1 VKPFKKGLPENTK
14 HLLTLN
20 CKMLTGIKK
29 PHNGIKHAQSEAAK
43 NLLQMYYNPLFVQ
56 TQTVQQAV
64 FLSTDL
70 GQLHQS
76 IPFACLA
83 AKIAAPAYE
92 QSGRGRKPFLKVEG
106 GIALMVLKH
115 YLGLSDELLI
125 ERLNT
130 DWCMQYFC
138 GVQLGLRK
146 IKDKNLVSWWR
157 LYLGTHLNIEEL
169 QSVLVKDWKPY
180 MEQTHVT
187 LMDATCYESH
197 LRYPTAVKLLWECIA
212 KVYNI
217 IQQKRKR
224 LQLRKCRSN
233 YAKHQQLYMQ
243 YQRNRRKSKRKEKK
257 LRKQLLKYLLR
268 LLQGLQDVQN
278 KQQFAYSNKEK
289 KLLAAIKTVYEQQ
302 HQLLYGTNEK
312 VIHRIVS
319 ISKPYIRPIVRGKEI
334 KPVEF
339 GAKVHKVQISGI
351 SFIEH
356 LSYEAFNEGT
366 RLKQTVAFHQKH
378 FGKLSQL
385 GADGIY
391 ATNENRRYCSKLGI
405 ATSFVAKGKDGKLS
419 HQKKAMRSALS
430 IVRGTVLEGS
440 FGNEK
445 NHYLLGKIRAKT
457 QATETAWIFFG
468 MMTANASIISK
479 RIEQQQKQQRA

>member
-1 VKPFKKGLPENTK
+1 
-14 HLLTLN
+14 
-20 CKMLTGIKK
+20 
-29 PHNGIKHAQSEAAK
+29 
-43 NLLQMYYNPLFVQ
+43 MYYNPLFLQ
-56 TQTVQQAV
+56 SEDIQHSV

-70 GQLHQS
+70 GQLYQS
-76 IPFACLA
+76 IPFKTLA
-83 AKIAAPAYE
+83 TKIPLPAYE
-92 QSGRGRKPFLKVEG
+92 KSGRGRKPFLKVEG
-106 GIALMVLKH
+106 GIALMILKH
-115 YLGLSDELLI
+115 YLGLSDELLL

-157 LYLGTHLNIEEL
+157 NYLGNHLNIAEL
-169 QSVLVKDWKPY
+169 QSVLIASWKPY

-197 LRYPTAVKLLWECIA
+197 LRYPTAVKLLWESIV
-212 KVYNI
+212 KVYGVV
-217 IQQKRKR
+217 QQKRNR
-224 LQLRKCRSN
+224 LKLRSSRSN
-233 YAKHQQLYMQ
+233 YTKHKKLFML
-243 YQRNRRKSKRKEKK
+243 YQRSRKKTKRKEKK

-268 LLQGLQDVQN
+268 VVQGLEGLQN
-278 KQQFAYSNKEK
+278 KQQFNYSNKEK
-289 KLLAAIKTVYEQQ
+289 KLLTTIKTIYEQQ
-302 HQLLYGTNEK
+302 HKLLYGSSEK
-312 VIHRIVS
+312 IPHRIVS

-339 GAKVHKVQISGI
+339 GAKVHKVQVSGI

-378 FGKLSQL
+378 FGKLCQL

-405 ATSFVAKGKDGKLS
+405 ATSFVAKGNDGKLS
-419 HQKKAMRSALS
+419 HQKKALRSALTV
-430 IVRGTVLEGS
+430 VRGTVLEGS

-445 NHYLLGKIRAKT
+445 NHYLLDKVKAKT
-457 QATETAWIFFG
+457 QPTEIAWIFFG
-468 MMTANASIISK
+468 MLAANASIISNRIAATQK
-479 RIEQQQKQQRA
+479 RKRA

>member
-1 VKPFKKGLPENTK
+1 MAQ
-14 HLLTLN
+14 
-20 CKMLTGIKK
+20 KMYKVGQQK
-29 PHNGIKHAQSEAAK
+29 SV
-43 NLLQMYYNPLFVQ
+43 QMYYNPLFLE
-56 TQTVQQAV
+56 TETIHHSV

-70 GQLHQS
+70 GRLHQS
-76 IPFACLA
+76 IPFKSLA
-83 AKIAAPAYE
+83 AKIPSPAYE
-92 QSGRGRKPFLKVEG
+92 KSGRGRKPFLKVEG
-106 GIALMVLKH
+106 GIALLILKH
-115 YLGLSDELLI
+115 YLGLSDERLI

-138 GVQLGLRK
+138 GIQLGVRK

-157 LYLGTHLNIEEL
+157 GYLGHHLNIADL
-169 QSVLVKDWKPY
+169 QGVLIETWKPY

-197 LRYPTAVKLLWECIA
+197 LRYPTAVKLLWEGIV
-212 KVYNI
+212 KVYGVV
-217 IQQKRKR
+217 QQKRKR
-224 LQLRKCRSN
+224 LKMRCSRSN
-233 YAKHQQLYMQ
+233 YAKHKKLFML
-243 YQRNRRKSKRKEKK
+243 YQRSRKKTKRKEKK

-268 LLQGLQDVQN
+268 LVQGLDDLQN
-278 KQQFAYSNKEK
+278 KQQFTYSNKEN
-289 KLLAAIKTVYEQQ
+289 KLLATIRTIYEQQ
-302 HQLLYGTNEK
+302 HELLYGSSEK
-312 VIHRIVS
+312 IAHRIVS

-366 RLKQTVAFHQKH
+366 RLKQAVAFHQKH
-378 FGKLSQL
+378 FGKLYQL

-405 ATSFVAKGKDGKLS
+405 ATSFVAKGNDGKLS
-419 HQKKAMRSALS
+419 HQKQAMRSALAV
-430 IVRGTVLEGS
+430 VRGTVLEGS

-445 NHYLLGKIRAKT
+445 NHYLLDKVKAKT
-457 QATETAWIFFG
+457 QPTETAWIFFG
-468 MMTANASIISK
+468 MLAANASIISNRIAQLQK
-479 RIEQQQKQQRA
+479 RKRA